1 MLEVVGVDV
10 GEAGRERLQR
20 CSLSVRPGEVLGV
33 VGPTGA
39 GKSTLLEVMA
49 GRRTPIRG
57 RLTWEGRDVTRS
69 PDRLR
74 AIASLC
80 PDELPGPS
88 GLAALDWLRLH
99 LELEGV
105 PSAQLGEGPA
115 ALRRFE
121 LEPLAARPVETLSR
135 GMRRRLDWARAS
147 LRRPRVL
154 LLDGPGDGVD
164 GAALRL
170 LAAWLKEASAGGTA
184 VVLTATAPHVP
195 TTLCDRVAV
204 LQRGAVGQVFVR
216 GEAAFAAGVAA
227 ALGWSS

>member
-10 GEAGRERLQR
+10 GEVGWERLQR

-39 GKSTLLEVMA
+39 GKSSLLEVMA
-49 GRRTPIRG
+49 GRRAPLRG

-88 GLAALDWLRLH
+88 GLAAEAWMRLH

-105 PSAQLGEGPA
+105 PAAQLADGPA

-121 LEPLAARPVETLSR
+121 LEAVAAHPVERLSR

-147 LRRPRVL
+147 LQRPRLL
-154 LLDGPGDGVD
+154 LLDGPADGVD
-164 GAALRL
+164 GVALRL
-170 LAAWLKEASAGGTA
+170 LAAWLKEVSAGGTA
-184 VVLTATAPHVP
+184 VVLSATAPHAP
-195 TTLCDRVAV
+195 TSLCDRVAV
-204 LQRGAVGQVFVR
+204 MQRGTIGQVFVR
-216 GEAAFAAGVAA
+216 GEAAFAAGVAT

>member
-10 GEAGRERLQR
+10 GEAGLERLQR
-20 CSLSVRPGEVLGV
+20 CTLSVRPGEVLGV

-39 GKSTLLEVMA
+39 GKTTLLEVMA
-49 GRRTPIRG
+49 GRRAPLRG

-69 PDRLR
+69 PERIR
-74 AIASLC
+74 AIACLC
-80 PDELPGPS
+80 PDALPGP
-88 GLAALDWLRLH
+88 GTLRADEWVRLH
-99 LELEGV
+99 LELEGADA
-105 PSAQLGEGPA
+105 AQTGEIGP

-121 LEPLAARPVETLSR
+121 VETAASRPVAALSS

-147 LRRPRVL
+147 LRRPKLL

-170 LAAWLKEASAGGTA
+170 LATWIKEASASGTA
-184 VVLTATAPHVP
+184 VVLSATAPHVP

-204 LQRGAVGQVFVR
+204 LQKGAVGQVFVR
-216 GEAAFAAGVAA
+216 GEAAFAGGVAA
-227 ALGWSS
+227 AAGWTS